1 MKKEKSVILPECE
14 STDKLVDKFNS
25 YFVDKIKPIR
35 NELGSDNPTSV
46 LNEPAA
52 KDQLQCF
59 REIPPDTVYKYI
71 KTASSAT
78 CGLDPLPTWILKCCL
93 DTLNPV
99 ITKIVNLSLTSGI
112 FPERLKSVIITLVIK
127 ISHLDKNELKSY
139 RPVSNIPFLSKII
152 EKAAIEQISN
162 HMTENDMHEPFQS
175 AYRKNFSTETA
186 LLRITNDILMDID
199 RRRGVILVLLDLSA
213 AFDTIDHT
221 ILAQRFEH
229 RIGIKDTALSW
240 IQSYHSDRI
249 QRVSIGGIM
258 SDAVVLE
265 CGGPQGSLMGAE
277 DYKAYTLPV
286 GDIIRKHNLRFK
298 IYADDTQI
306 KISFDVKDK
315 CDITVS
321 IGLISE
327 CVADIK
333 SWMTA
338 NMLKLN
344 ADKTEVMFITA
355 PQYSAE
361 MDICSID
368 IGGADVMPVKSAR
381 NIGVIF
387 DDTLSFSAHI
397 TAVCRQCLYHIRN
410 IAMIR
415 KYISKE
421 ACESLIHA
429 MITSRIDYANS
440 VLAGVPQSELSRLQR
455 IQNMAAKVIFQKRR
469 YDHVTPLMMELHW
482 LPIKERIDFKLLM
495 FTHKAIFGEAPG
507 YIKELVTL
515 YVPPRRLRSMDN
527 PNLLVVP
534 RYRTERYGAR
544 AFSSVAPRLWNA
556 LPPSIRTEQNFEV
569 FKKLIKTHYF
579 KAVYDL

>member
-1 MKKEKSVILPECE
+1 
-14 STDKLVDKFNS
+14 
-25 YFVDKIKPIR
+25 
-35 NELGSDNPTSV
+35 
-46 LNEPAA
+46 
-52 KDQLQCF
+52 
-59 REIPPDTVYKYI
+59 
-71 KTASSAT
+71 
-78 CGLDPLPTWILKCCL
+78 L

-112 FPERLKSVIITLVIK
+112 FPERLKSAIISQVIK
-127 ISHLDKNELKSY
+127 TSHLDKNELKSY
-139 RPVSNIPFLSKII
+139 RPVSNIPFLSKILK
-152 EKAAIEQISN
+152 KAAIEQISN
-162 HMTENDMHEPFQS
+162 QMTENDMHESFQS
-175 AYRKNFSTETA
+175 AYRKNLSTDTA

-306 KISFDVKDK
+306 KTSFDVKDK
-315 CDITVS
+315 RDITVS

-387 DDTLSFSAHI
+387 NDTLSFSAHI

-455 IQNMAAKVIFQKRR
+455 IQNMAAKVIFQKPR

-482 LPIKERIDFKLLM
+482 LSIKERIDFKRLM
-495 FTHKAIFGEAPG
+495 FVH
-507 YIKELVTL
+507 
-515 YVPPRRLRSMDN
+515 S
-527 PNLLVVP
+527 
-534 RYRTERYGAR
+534 
-544 AFSSVAPRLWNA
+544 
-556 LPPSIRTEQNFEV
+556 
-569 FKKLIKTHYF
+569 
-579 KAVYDL
+579 